1 MATTNLTNS
10 NFWTEM
16 FKTIITAISDTDSV
30 TVKTADGTDSLI
42 TAELLRAYLQK
53 GITPTIGTD
62 GYWYIGGVLV
72 KDASG
77 NPLQISAAGQTPTI
91 ALKTIGGIKAIY
103 VTYKGASA
111 ADTDWTLLVT
121 ASDLMFTFD
130 DLTDAQ
136 KQSFLTYFTDAITN
150 AETAT
155 ANANTA
161 ATVANTAASNADT
174 ATSKANTATKD
185 ANDAANKADTATN
198 NTNTA
203 TTAANNAA
211 TNANNAATRVTNA
224 ITDISAEK
232 KAATDAATAAN
243 NITQTAITAENARVE
258 AENSR
263 VSAETSRVSAESG
276 RASSESTRQSNENS
290 RVSAETSRS
299 DAESS
304 RVNAEKSRVS
314 SESSRSEAESSR
326 QTAESERQ
334 TNETARKAN
343 ETSRVSA
350 ESSRVTA
357 ENGRI
362 DAESSRVTTENKRV
376 TAETNRA
383 DAESKRVTAENT
395 RSSNES
401 SRVTAETDRQNAE
414 STRESNTSAAIS
426 NLNTQTAVQAEL
438 NSHPPK
444 ISNGLWAFWNTSTGK
459 YDESTYIATG
469 KSPYTSGGTWWIFDD
484 SAQKY
489 VDTGVSV
496 SSQYTLTKDAIE
508 SQLTGDI
515 TSHNHNTQLSAAL
528 ASYVQKVSGKDLSTN
543 DFTTALLNKLN
554 GLSNYDDSAAISRIV
569 TLETWKAALTETSAD
584 SIINTFNEIE
594 SFLQGITGAD
604 TLATMLSS
612 MRSDI
617 LSVVSSNYLVK
628 GTTTDGIGEGSSNL
642 YFTST
647 RAINA
652 LVDTL
657 ASYSKTGHTHTVS
670 NITDFP
676 SSMPAS
682 DVPSWAKQSSKPS
695 YSQSEIANNDNTV
708 KDASYMQ
715 TGVNSVTTLA
725 SLPVSKA
732 MVYATLS
739 AATDISLASAL
750 AVGQCLTII
759 IMPSAD
765 ITQPLPTTNGFT
777 SLDGDS
783 LSLASGKM
791 AEISIACYATGTYLI
806 SSKAAS

>member
-1 MATTNLTNS
+1 MTQTTKRFRLGY
-10 NFWTEM
+10 
-16 FKTIITAISDTDSV
+16 TD
-30 TVKTADGTDSLI
+30 K
-42 TAELLRAYLQK
+42 
-53 GITPTIGTD
+53 
-62 GYWYIGGVLV
+62 GVLNADTSV
-72 KDASG
+72 AYGKNNRVHNANYTAVYRSLVDNNTSKDLTDTTKWAVEIDTSKEAASE
-77 NPLQISAAGQTPTI
+77 A
-91 ALKTIGGIKAIY
+91 KAI
-103 VTYKGASA
+103 TDAASA
-111 ADTDWTLLVT
+111 AV
-121 ASDLMFTFD
+121 
-130 DLTDAQ
+130 
-136 KQSFLTYFTDAITN
+136 
-150 AETAT
+150 

-161 ATVANTAASNADT
+161 A
-174 ATSKANTATKD
+174 
-185 ANDAANKADTATN
+185 N

-263 VSAETSRVSAESG
+263 VSAETSRS
-276 RASSESTRQSNENS
+276 
-290 RVSAETSRS
+290 
-299 DAESS
+299 
-304 RVNAEKSRVS
+304 
-314 SESSRSEAESSR
+314 
-326 QTAESERQ
+326 
-334 TNETARKAN
+334 
-343 ETSRVSA
+343 
-350 ESSRVTA
+350 
-357 ENGRI
+357 

-383 DAESKRVTAENT
+383 DAESNRVTAENG
-395 RSSNES
+395 RIDAES

-426 NLNTQTAVQAEL
+426 NLNTQTAVHAEL

-508 SQLTGDI
+508 SQLTGDT

-569 TLETWKAALTETSAD
+569 ALETWKAALTGTSAD

-652 LVDTL
+652 LVGTL